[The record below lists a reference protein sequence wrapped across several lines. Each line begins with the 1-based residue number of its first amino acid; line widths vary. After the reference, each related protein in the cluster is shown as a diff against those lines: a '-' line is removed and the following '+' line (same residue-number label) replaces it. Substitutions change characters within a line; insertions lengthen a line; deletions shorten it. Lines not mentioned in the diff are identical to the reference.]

1 MRRSCAQRW
10 SLYPITQFVDGSHIV
25 KGGSFTTDSHDW
37 TELNIL
43 AYTAVNEYFVH
54 VHAICKQQEEA
65 IVN

>member
-1 MRRSCAQRW
+1 MG
-10 SLYPITQFVDGSHIV
+10 LIV
-25 KGGSFTTDSHDW
+25 KGGNFTTDDW